1 MEQYYFIDSKGQQ
14 QGPMSLE
21 ELAEKNIQPHT
32 PVWTK
37 GMNDWMKAH
46 YVDEVREKLWPN
58 MQNQATP
65 PPSPQNPPRLCPKTY
80 LLESI
85 LATIFCCLP
94 LGVVG
99 IVYAA
104 AVETAFNRGDY
115 IVAEENS
122 RMARRFFLIS
132 LWVGIGIGVLYLLFM
147 LGIFAFSL
155 AGVTAHSVDF
165 CG

>member
-21 ELAEKNIQPHT
+21 ELLERNILPHT
-32 PVWTK
+32 PIWKK
-37 GMNDWMKAH
+37 GMADWEKAQ
-46 YVDEVREKLWPN
+46 YQDEIREKLWPN
-58 MQNQATP
+58 MQDQTTP
-65 PPSPQNPPRLCPKTY
+65 PNPNMPPRICPKTY

-115 IVAEENS
+115 LVAEENS

-132 LWVGIGIGVLYLLFM
+132 LWTGIGIGVLYLLFM
-147 LGIFAFSL
+147 FGVFAFSL
-155 AGVTAHSVDF
+155 AGVTAHSV

>member
-1 MEQYYFIDSKGQQ
+1 MEQYYFINSKGEQ
-14 QGPMSLE
+14 QGPVSID
-21 ELAEKNIQPHT
+21 ELASHNIQPHT
-32 PVWTK
+32 PIWKKGMSDWTK
-37 GMNDWMKAH
+37 AQYIDD
-46 YVDEVREKLWPN
+46 VCQKLWPN
-58 MQNQATP
+58 MHSDSTP
-65 PPSPQNPPRLCPKTY
+65 PNPENRNYPPRVCPKTY

-115 IVAEENS
+115 SIAEENS
-122 RMARRFFLIS
+122 RKAKRFFYIS
-132 LWVGIGIGVLYLLFM
+132 LWLGIAAIVLYLLFM
-147 LGIFAFSL
+147 LGVFAFSL
-155 AGVTAHSVDF
+155 AEST